1 MRINFIKLSCC
12 LLIFGNLL
20 MCSTV
25 LGKEYVFQNT
35 KKDIT
40 LIYSVV
46 DGFRVNIKIL
56 NIEKKEIYHRKFDAD
71 YGRPEVVFYDINAD
85 SFEDIILKLTGE
97 GEYDLDILVNVNND
111 AFFEGLPES
120 RSTNYIFNY
129 DYFNKDLSEKS
140 VGNKKEFYLKDT
152 NNDGINE
159 LVFHHLFIDGK
170 IHKGIVFYFDKP
182 KKKLFHSN
190 E

>member
-1 MRINFIKLSCC
+1 MRINFIKLSCY

-20 MCSTV
+20 MCSNV

-46 DGFRVNIKIL
+46 DGFKINIKIL
-56 NIEKKEIYHRKFDAD
+56 NIKNKEIYHWGFEAD
-71 YGRPEVVFYDINAD
+71 YGKPKVVFYDINAD
-85 SFEDIILKLTGE
+85 SFEDIILKLSGE
-97 GEYDLDILVNVNND
+97 GEYDLVVLVNVNND
-111 AFFEGLPES
+111 AFVEGLPES
-120 RSTNYIFNY
+120 RNRTYIFNY
-129 DYFNKDLSEKS
+129 DYFNKNLSEKD

-170 IHKGIVFYFDKP
+170 IHKSIIFYFDKP

-190 E
+190 